1 MQIMNRQFLL
11 AFVTG
16 VFTCFPLC
24 GQDRTRAWERKQS
37 LDDSRSFSVS
47 VQKVSDSY
55 QFYHSIAKGGYWHS
69 KFGLP

>member
-16 VFTCFPLC
+16 VFTCFSLC
-24 GQDRTRAWERKQS
+24 GQDPTRAWERKQS

-47 VQKVSDSY
+47 VQKVSDS
-55 QFYHSIAKGGYWHS
+55 
-69 KFGLP
+69 